1 MKYLILI
8 TASLLLLFSCRVQKQ
23 TSTKTENR
31 DSIAAVELARQ
42 LAETIKERDHF
53 RKKVEELEYLAI
65 TFAECPPAVNL
76 DSLKTALAASGCRPE
91 DIAALQAK
99 LEAAQS
105 RFEQAADGSVKVE
118 GRLKSVIL
126 SRQKIEDSLH
136 ERNAE
141 VIRLKSELAV
151 AKSQVK
157 TEIREVI
164 KDVKR
169 GWPWW
174 VWFILGLLT
183 GAVLLFALM
192 RWVFKD
198 NDHDTF

>member
-1 MKYLILI
+1 MKNLFLFA
-8 TASLLLLFSCRVQKQ
+8 ASLLLLTSCRVQKQ
-23 TSTKTENR
+23 SSTRTENR
-31 DSIAAVELARQ
+31 DSLALVVAKAQ
-42 LAETIKERDHF
+42 LAEVIKERDHF
-53 RKKVEELEYLAI
+53 QKKVEELEYLAI

-174 VWFILGLLT
+174 IWFTIGLVSGIVLVIVLIKWVW
-183 GAVLLFALM
+183 
-192 RWVFKD
+192 
-198 NDHDTF
+198 NDENDDL